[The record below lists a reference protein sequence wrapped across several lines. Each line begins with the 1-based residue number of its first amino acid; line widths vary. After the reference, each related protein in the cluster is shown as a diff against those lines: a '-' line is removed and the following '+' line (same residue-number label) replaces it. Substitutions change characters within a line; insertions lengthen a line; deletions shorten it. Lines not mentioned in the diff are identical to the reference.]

1 MADAEGELQGWWWGP
16 GQRSLITIRAYL
28 LWERRSLSWTQVL
41 GSPGV
46 KTMIAIIEVGS
57 PLSQRGWRWSGGRR
71 RKSPLWR
78 RCSLGEEEAD
88 KDSEEGNNW
97 AYFWPRGF
105 KTVKEKRVI
114 FFFGFHHHFLVFPF
128 HSHLKMYALSFPISA
143 ERNCFFT
150 KVTQKRSFRS
160 GHGAPICRFSHVRLE
175 GYKIYRNGVQLALNM
190 MKKC

>member
-28 LWERRSLSWTQVL
+28 LWERRPLSWTQVL

-46 KTMIAIIEVGS
+46 KTMIAIMEVGS

-97 AYFWPRGF
+97 AYFWPCGF
-105 KTVKEKRVI
+105 KTVKEKRVV
-114 FFFGFHHHFLVFPF
+114 FFWISPPFLG
-128 HSHLKMYALSFPISA
+128 FPISLP
-143 ERNCFFT
+143 F
-150 KVTQKRSFRS
+150 
-160 GHGAPICRFSHVRLE
+160 
-175 GYKIYRNGVQLALNM
+175 
-190 MKKC
+190 KKCMLCPFQSLQREIVSSPRLPKNEAFGVATVPQSAVSATWG